1 MVRPPCGRRLAA
13 AAFALAATLHGI
25 AAFGAQPELVL
36 LDFWSPTCGPCMQM
50 KPTVEALIQARYPIR
65 QINVSQEPELARQY
79 GVTGIPCFVMLVDGH
94 EVDRVVGATSS
105 ERLLQMFTRAKEVV
119 EQQRRMRGQS
129 PSQPPTSSVAEDQN
143 GWSGGEDASARSGD
157 VTAPVPVPGVN
168 HTVEPAP
175 PEQVDSKLLSSSAR
189 LTVEDAK
196 ARSHGTATI
205 IDAREGEALLIT
217 CGHLFRDSKG
227 QAPVN
232 VEIYENGPQGL
243 RVVETVQGKVVSYD
257 LDRDVAFVSIRP
269 TRPVCVA
276 AVAPQRTQVAKGDLA
291 TSVGCSN
298 GQDPTVMETRI
309 TWLDRYQGP
318 PNVEASGAPVVGR
331 SGGGLFNEKGELI
344 GVCFAADYE
353 SNRGLY
359 AGLESIHDELT
370 RLGLEDICARPAA
383 GATANNGANS
393 SAPRPPDP
401 IVRGQ
406 ELATPAPEPLKA
418 IEQATLE
425 EVVSR
430 AATKKVTCIIQSDEP
445 GVENEIISIENVSNE
460 FVEALAARRRKE
472 PAIGPPAPVA
482 QANRDEAPYNR

>member
-1 MVRPPCGRRLAA
+1 
-13 AAFALAATLHGI
+13 
-25 AAFGAQPELVL
+25 
-36 LDFWSPTCGPCMQM
+36 MQM
-50 KPTVEALIQARYPIR
+50 KPTVEALVQARYPIR
-65 QINVSQEPELARQY
+65 QINVSQESELARQY

-105 ERLLQMFTRAKEVV
+105 DRLLQMFTQAKEVV

-129 PSQPPTSSVAEDQN
+129 PGGPVEPRASAAEN
-143 GWSGGEDASARSGD
+143 GWTGDRPSAADGTLAPARSGD
-157 VTAPVPVPGVN
+157 PSAPVPAQSANPD
-168 HTVEPAP
+168 TESALS
-175 PEQVDSKLLSSSAR
+175 EQLNGKLLSSSVR

-196 ARSHGTATI
+196 GRSHGTATI
-205 IDAREGEALLIT
+205 IDAREGEALLVT

-232 VEIYENGPQGL
+232 VEIYEISPQGL

-257 LDRDVAFVSIRP
+257 LDRDLAFVTIRP

-276 AVAPQRTQVAKGDLA
+276 AIAAPRTPVGKGDLA
-291 TSVGCSN
+291 ASVGCSN
-298 GQDPTVMETRI
+298 GQDPTVMATRI

-318 PNVEASGAPVVGR
+318 PNIEASGAPVVGR
-331 SGGGLFNEKGELI
+331 SGGGLFNDTGELI

-353 SNRGLY
+353 GNRGLY

-370 RLGLEDICARPAA
+370 RLGLDDIFAKPAA
-383 GATANNGANS
+383 TATADNAARD
-393 SAPRPPDP
+393 SATRSPDP

-406 ELATPAPEPLKA
+406 ELAVSETRPLKA

-445 GVENEIISIENVSNE
+445 GVENEIITIENVSNE
-460 FVEALAARRRKE
+460 FVEAIAARRRKE
-472 PAIGPPAPVA
+472 PAVGPSSSAPVA
-482 QANRDEAPYNR
+482 QANRDEPPYNR